1 MLGIGEKHEL
11 PTILL
16 IDDDLVSREV
26 IATVLTLHGHMVH
39 SAEDGNQ
46 ALQILEAGSVVPG
59 VVLLDT
65 QLPGLSGPE
74 LIAKLRQLGQD
85 EIILISG
92 TTPADELIAAADG
105 FLLKPFGPEDLQK
118 LLSQHNPKIDQ
129 PETTDAENW

>member
-46 ALQILEAGSVVPG
+46 ALQMLEDGTVRPG

-65 QLPGLSGPE
+65 QLPGLV
-74 LIAKLRQLGQD
+74 GQ
-85 EIILISG
+85 
-92 TTPADELIAAADG
+92 
-105 FLLKPFGPEDLQK
+105 
-118 LLSQHNPKIDQ
+118 N
-129 PETTDAENW
+129 

>member
-11 PTILL
+11 ATILL

-46 ALQILEAGSVVPG
+46 ALEMLEAGTVRPG

-65 QLPGLSGPE
+65 QLPGLSGSE
-74 LIAKLRQLGQD
+74 LIAKLRQLDQD

-92 TTPADELIAAADG
+92 SYTLI
-105 FLLKPFGPEDLQK
+105 
-118 LLSQHNPKIDQ
+118 
-129 PETTDAENW
+129 